1 MKTKLLAGLLTASLA
16 FTVIPNGIH
25 TVQAAEIDAYSF
37 RASAINQNE
46 QYEISVGDNLYEYG
60 WLFDADNEYVDS
72 DKWDLV
78 QADWFE
84 KNDVHRF
91 YYSDLPYI
99 EDSDSDFVV
108 PFDNTVPEAAF
119 GKYVHVYCGG
129 FLLSD
134 TDNALWTYAPS
145 KYYVTKWDSSKSY
158 TVNDNGDDKSVTVFT
173 IQNSKKSGKKINIQS
188 SIKVNGKK
196 YKITG
201 IGDYALNNSEGTGLT
216 TVTLPSTITS
226 IGKEAFKDAKN
237 LKTITINGN
246 VKSIGKNAFSGIN
259 KKAVFKI
266 KATKA
271 NYKKIVS
278 KIKKAGAPKTVT
290 YKNIK

>member
-1 MKTKLLAGLLTASLA
+1 M
-16 FTVIPNGIH
+16 
-25 TVQAAEIDAYSF
+25 
-37 RASAINQNE
+37 
-46 QYEISVGDNLYEYG
+46 YEYG

-72 DKWDLV
+72 DKWSLV

-129 FLLSD
+129 YLLSD
-134 TDNALWTYAPS
+134 TDNALWAYAPS
-145 KYYVTKWDSSKSY
+145 KYHVTKWDSSKSY

-201 IGDYALNNSEGTGLT
+201 IVHNCLKRFHRIEKARLHFCMYRPQK
-216 TVTLPSTITS
+216 VRP
-226 IGKEAFKDAKN
+226 KN
-237 LKTITINGN
+237 LTIG
-246 VKSIGKNAFSGIN
+246 GRYFYG
-259 KKAVFKI
+259 
-266 KATKA
+266 
-271 NYKKIVS
+271 
-278 KIKKAGAPKTVT
+278 
-290 YKNIK
+290 